1 MALQAG
7 QQAPDF
13 TLYSTDKKQLTLSEQ
28 HGKNVLLLFFPFA
41 FTGTC
46 TKELC
51 SVRDNIAMYGNL
63 NAEVFGISTDSV
75 HTLIK
80 YKEDQSLNFL
90 LLSDFNK
97 VVSKAYDTIYDTY
110 YLGHDGVSKR
120 SAFVI
125 DKEGII
131 RYAEVLENALE
142 IPDFDKIKA
151 TLESL
156 A

>member
-1 MALQAG
+1 MAIQTG

-13 TLYSTDKKQLTLSEQ
+13 TLYNTDKKQVTLSEQ
-28 HGKNVLLLFFPFA
+28 KGKNVLLLFFPFA

-63 NAEVFGISTDSV
+63 NAEVFGISVDSV

-80 YKEDQSLNFL
+80 YKEEQALNFP

-97 VVSKAYDTIYDTY
+97 QASTAYGSIYDSFF
-110 YLGHDGVSKR
+110 LGHNGVSKR

-125 DKEGII
+125 DKEGIV

-142 IPDFDKIKA
+142 IPDFEKIKS

-156 A
+156 S

>member
-1 MALQAG
+1 MSVLQG

-13 TLYSTDKKQLTLSEQ
+13 TLYNTLKQPVQLSSLR
-28 HGKNVLLLFFPFA
+28 GSKVVLLFFPAA

-51 SVRDNIAMYGNL
+51 SVRDDLSWYNNV
-63 NAEVFGISTDSV
+63 NAKVFGISTDAVFS
-75 HTLIK
+75 LIR
-80 YKEDQSLNFL
+80 YKEEQNLNFE

-97 VVSKAYDTIYDTY
+97 TVCGTY
-110 YLGHDGVSKR
+110 GSQYETFILDMKGVAKR

-125 DKEGII
+125 DENGVVV
-131 RYAEVLENALE
+131 YAEVLESAGD

-151 TLESL
+151 ALN
-156 A
+156 